1 MNIIFS
7 LVYLSQRIKKG
18 KEMAKR
24 RVVIT
29 GMGAVTPFGVGVDKF
44 WHNLVEGNSGIST
57 SELIDVSK
65 HVVKISGEVKN
76 FNPEEYLDPKEAKK
90 MDRFIQ
96 FAMIAADEA
105 VKDSKLQE
113 VQDLDPYKV
122 GVVVSAAAGGFRT
135 FEDNHVRILEKGPNK
150 CSPFTIPMMIV
161 NMASGRISMKY
172 GFKGINKVVVSA
184 CATGTHSVGDAFR
197 SIQYGDADVMIAGG
211 CEATIC
217 DVGIGAFSSAR
228 TLSKRNDEPKKASRP
243 WDVDRDGFVMS
254 EGAGV
259 LVLEEY
265 EHAKKR
271 GAKIYAEVVGYGQ
284 TGDAYDV
291 VAPDPEG
298 KGAST
303 SMRFALEDAGL
314 KPEDIDYINAHGTST
329 GLGDIAESQAI
340 ANVFGD
346 KKTNSKLMVSSTK
359 SMHGH
364 LLGATGA
371 VEAIA
376 CVKTINE
383 NIVPPTINLDNQD
396 EKVADLDYVPHKARK
411 AEVHTAL
418 SNSFGF
424 GGQNATI
431 VLKEI

>member
-1 MNIIFS
+1 MT
-7 LVYLSQRIKKG
+7 
-18 KEMAKR
+18 KR

-29 GMGAVTPFGVGVDKF
+29 GLGVVSPFGVGVDKF
-44 WHNLVEGNSGIST
+44 WNSLVEGKSGIST
-57 SELIDVSK
+57 SESIDIEK
-65 HVVKISGEVKN
+65 HVVKISGEIKN
-76 FNPEEYLDPKEAKK
+76 FNPEDYIDAKEAKK

-96 FAMIAADEA
+96 FALIAADEA
-105 VKDSKLQE
+105 VKDAKLEE
-113 VQDLDPYKV
+113 VHDVDPYKI
-122 GVVVSAAAGGFRT
+122 GVMVSSAAGGFKT
-135 FEDNHVRILEKGPNK
+135 FEENHIRILEKGPNK

-172 GFKGINKVVVSA
+172 GFKGVNKVVVSA
-184 CATGTHSVGDAFR
+184 CATGTHTVGDAFR
-197 SIQYGDADVMIAGG
+197 SIQYGDADIMVAGG

-243 WDVDRDGFVMS
+243 WDVDRDGFIMS

-259 LVLEEY
+259 LILEEY

-271 GAKIYAEVVGYGQ
+271 GAKIYAEIAGYGQ

-298 KGAST
+298 QGAIH
-303 SMRFALEDAGL
+303 SMKFALEDAQL
-314 KPEDIDYINAHGTST
+314 KPSDIQYINAHGTST
-329 GLGDIAESQAI
+329 GLGDVAESKAI
-340 ANVFGD
+340 ASVFGD
-346 KKTNSKLMVSSTK
+346 RKQNPSLMVSSTK

-371 VEAIA
+371 VECIA
-376 CVKTINE
+376 CIKAINE
-383 NIVPPTINLDNQD
+383 GIVPPTINLDNQD
-396 EKVADLDYVPHKARK
+396 EAVADLDYVPHKARK
-411 AEVHTAL
+411 AKVHAAL

-424 GGQNATI
+424 GGQNASLVI
-431 VLKEI
+431 KEV

>member
-1 MNIIFS
+1 MT
-7 LVYLSQRIKKG
+7 
-18 KEMAKR
+18 KR

-29 GMGAVTPFGVGVDKF
+29 GLGAVSPFGVGVDKF
-44 WHNLVEGNSGIST
+44 WNSLVEGKSALST
-57 SELIDVSK
+57 SELIDIEK
-65 HVVKISGEVKN
+65 HVAKISGEVKN
-76 FNPEEYLDPKEAKK
+76 FNPEEYLDPKEVKK

-105 VKDSKLQE
+105 VKDAKLEE
-113 VQDLDPYKV
+113 VKDVDPYKI
-122 GVVVSAAAGGFRT
+122 GVIVSAAAGGFRT
-135 FEDNHVRILEKGPNK
+135 FEDNHIRILEKGPNK

-161 NMASGRISMKY
+161 NMASGRISMRY

-197 SIQYGDADVMIAGG
+197 SIQYGDADIMVAGG

-228 TLSKRNDEPKKASRP
+228 TLSKRNDEPTKASRP
-243 WDVDRDGFVMS
+243 WDIDRDGFIMS

-271 GAKIYAEVVGYGQ
+271 GAKIYAEIVGYGQ

-298 KGAST
+298 QGAIHA
-303 SMRFALEDAGL
+303 MQFALDDAGL
-314 KPEDIDYINAHGTST
+314 KPTDVQYINAHGTST
-329 GLGDIAESQAI
+329 GLGDIAESKAI
-340 ANVFGD
+340 ATVFGD
-346 KKTNSKLMVSSTK
+346 RTQNPNLMVSSTK

-383 NIVPPTINLDNQD
+383 SIVPPTINLDNQD
-396 EKVADLDYVPHKARK
+396 EHVADLDYVPHKARK
-411 AEVHTAL
+411 VEVHAAL

-424 GGQNATI
+424 GGQNASLVI
-431 VLKEI
+431 KEVK

>member
-1 MNIIFS
+1 MT
-7 LVYLSQRIKKG
+7 
-18 KEMAKR
+18 KR

-29 GMGAVTPFGVGVDKF
+29 GLGAVTPFGVGVDKF
-44 WHNLVEGNSGIST
+44 WNSLVEGKSGLST
-57 SELIDVSK
+57 SELIDIEK
-65 HVVKISGEVKN
+65 HVAKISGEVKN
-76 FNPEEYLDPKEAKK
+76 FHPEEYLDPKEAKK

-105 VKDSKLQE
+105 VKDAKLEE
-113 VQDLDPYKV
+113 VNDVDPYKI
-122 GVVVSAAAGGFRT
+122 GVIVSAAAGGFRT
-135 FEDNHVRILEKGPNK
+135 FEDNHIRILEKGPNK

-197 SIQYGDADVMIAGG
+197 SIQYGDADIMVAGG

-228 TLSKRNDEPKKASRP
+228 TLSRRNDEPTKASRP
-243 WDVDRDGFVMS
+243 WDVDRDGFIMS
-254 EGAGV
+254 EGSGV
-259 LVLEEY
+259 LILEEY

-298 KGAST
+298 QGAIH
-303 SMRFALEDAGL
+303 SMKFALEDANL
-314 KPEDIDYINAHGTST
+314 NPTDVQYINAHGTST
-329 GLGDIAESQAI
+329 GLGDVAESKAI

-346 KKTNSKLMVSSTK
+346 RKQNPNLMVSSTK

-376 CVKTINE
+376 CVKAITE
-383 NIVPPTINLDNQD
+383 SIVPPTINLDNQD
-396 EKVADLDYVPHKARK
+396 EHVADLDYVPHKARK

-424 GGQNATI
+424 GGQNASLI
-431 VLKEI
+431 FKEVK